1 LVVDGDAM
9 LQRLRLVIGS
19 LMGSLVLLVAL
30 CLGSQ
35 NLDER
40 RQLQLG
46 VGRTV
51 PLPTGFV
58 VGVALALG
66 VASGG
71 LAAALLLPGRD
82 QLPGRE

>member
-1 LVVDGDAM
+1 M

-19 LMGSLVLLVAL
+19 LMGGGLLLVAL
-30 CLGSQ
+30 CLGAQ
-35 NLDER
+35 NLEER

-46 VGRTV
+46 MGRSAA
-51 PLPTGFV
+51 LPTGFV
-58 VGVALALG
+58 VGVALAVG

-71 LAAALLLPGRD
+71 IAAALLMPGRD

>member
-1 LVVDGDAM
+1 M

-19 LMGSLVLLVAL
+19 LMGGGLLLVAL
-30 CLGSQ
+30 CLGAQ
-35 NLDER
+35 NLEER

-46 VGRTV
+46 MGRSAA
-51 PLPTGFV
+51 LPTGFV
-58 VGVALALG
+58 VGVALAVG

-71 LAAALLLPGRD
+71 IAAALLVPGRD

>member
-1 LVVDGDAM
+1 M
-9 LQRLRLVIGS
+9 LQRLRLMVGS
-19 LMGSLVLLVAL
+19 LVGGGVLLVAL
-30 CLGSQ
+30 CLGAQ

-46 VGRTV
+46 VGRTA
-51 PLPTGFV
+51 PLPIGFV
-58 VGVALALG
+58 VGVALAVG

-71 LAAALLLPGRD
+71 IAAALLMPGRD